1 MRSTRVTNLVGI
13 AAVVGAV
20 SWVILD
26 AMQRNGSDPLPVP
39 WTAPAG
45 LLVLVGLVLGAA
57 REVSRWV
64 RGRRSRPMNPLTAA
78 RIAVLASAA
87 SIVGAVLTGWYTAQ
101 ALVVLRAL
109 VGERRGLF
117 WTAVSAAVC
126 AVLLAAA
133 GLLGQQWCRRP
144 PDDDD
149 QDERSQVT

>member
-1 MRSTRVTNLVGI
+1 MRSIRVTNLVGI
-13 AAVVGAV
+13 AVVVGAV

-64 RGRRSRPMNPLTAA
+64 RGRRARPMNPLTAA

-87 SIVGAVLTGWYTAQ
+87 GTVGAVLTGWYAAQ
-101 ALVVLRAL
+101 AVVVLRAL

-117 WTAVSAAVC
+117 WTAAAAAVC

-144 PDDDD
+144 PDGDDHE
-149 QDERSQVT
+149 DELPR